1 MIFARPAILAFV
13 GSLVLLPLPAGAG
26 APTEQV
32 RVAVEKAIQVLEDP
46 ALQPDGKA
54 PERQA
59 AVRAAIVDLLDF
71 TEIGRRALARHWR
84 PLTDSDRQE
93 FVALFRTLLE
103 RTYLPKIKLY
113 KGQRLQFLGEAMDG
127 GLASVHAKVV
137 TRRGQEVD
145 VTFRLHQRGERWLV
159 FDTTVEGISL
169 VSNYRAQ
176 FDQIIQR
183 ESYRGLVARLK
194 QRGGNGE
201 SLDADASS
209 LPAKRK

>member
-1 MIFARPAILAFV
+1 VIFARPAILAFV

-113 KGQRLQFLGEAMDG
+113 KGQRLQFLSEAVDG
-127 GLASVHAKVV
+127 NFASVQARAQ
-137 TRRGQEVD
+137 TSRGQEVS

-176 FDQIIQR
+176 FDQIVQR
-183 ESYRGLVARLK
+183 ESYQGLVARLK
-194 QRGGNGE
+194 QRLESGD
-201 SLDADASS
+201 SLDAGDSS
-209 LPAKRK
+209 PPAKRK